1 MERDLL
7 KSLQKLVDL
16 NRSLIRLLARA
27 SSHKEPDSM
36 REEEINLTSPH
47 QHVSDTLLLMMVQ
60 VVVKVKAA
68 KLWNEKLKV
77 SADISVVSEI
87 RV

>member
-1 MERDLL
+1 
-7 KSLQKLVDL
+7 
-16 NRSLIRLLARA
+16 
-27 SSHKEPDSM
+27 M